1 MKTMGWLLARQ
12 PLRTAFAVLWCLAI
26 LLIASVAAGAQTPS
40 LKDTFKDSFL
50 VGAAL
55 NPAQFTD
62 EDARGSTLIKAQF
75 NSISPENVLKWER
88 VHPEPDRYSFELP
101 DRYVSFGEKNHMFI
115 VGHTLVWHNQVP
127 ARVFQDENGN
137 PADREALLKRMS
149 DHIHTV
155 VGRYQGRINGWD
167 VVNEALEE
175 DGTLR
180 QTPWLKIIGEDYI
193 AKAFQFAHEADP
205 QAELYY
211 NDYNLENEAKLKG
224 AVELLKKL
232 QAQGVP
238 ISGVGIQGHYHM
250 DAPSNEQVDVAISA
264 FAKLGLKVM
273 VTELDVD
280 VLPLAFKSSGAD
292 VSRSAELQP
301 KLNPYAKSL
310 PRSMQQAL
318 ARRYAGLFTVYLK
331 HRGTLTRVTFWGVTD
346 GDSWLNNWPVKGRT
360 NYPLLFDRNGRP
372 TPAFDAVIHAARA
385 QLIAPIPKSLTRK
398 KRVGL
403 P

>member
-1 MKTMGWLLARQ
+1 MKKVACHVVAKLL
-12 PLRTAFAVLWCLAI
+12 PTACAAVVGLAI
-26 LLIASVAAGAQTPS
+26 LLTIGSTASAQTPS

-55 NPAQFTD
+55 NPAQFTE
-62 EDARGSTLIKAQF
+62 EDARGAALVKTQF
-75 NSISPENVLKWER
+75 DAITPENVLKWER
-88 VHPEPDRYSFELP
+88 VHPQPDSYSFELP

-127 ARVFQDENGN
+127 AWVFQGENGN
-137 PADREALLKRMS
+137 PADREVLLKRMS

-155 VGRYQGRINGWD
+155 VGRYRGRINGWD

-224 AVELLKKL
+224 AVELLRKL

-250 DAPSNEQVDVAISA
+250 DAPSNEQVNTAITA
-264 FAKLGLKVM
+264 FGELGLKVM

-280 VLPLAFKSSGAD
+280 VLPLAFQYTGAD
-292 VSRSAELQP
+292 VSLSAELHP
-301 KLNPYAKSL
+301 KLNPYAKGL
-310 PRSMQQAL
+310 PRSVQQAL
-318 ARRYAGLFTVYLK
+318 AQRYAGLFGVYLK
-331 HRGTLTRVTFWGVTD
+331 HHGTLTRVTFWGVTD
-346 GDSWLNNWPVKGRT
+346 GDSWLNNWPVKGRR

-372 TPAFDAVIHAARA
+372 KPAFDAVIRAARA
-385 QLIAPIPKSLTRK
+385 Q
-398 KRVGL
+398 
-403 P
+403 

>member
-1 MKTMGWLLARQ
+1 MKKIACHVVARLLLTACAASMG
-12 PLRTAFAVLWCLAI
+12 LAI
-26 LLIASVAAGAQTPS
+26 LLTISSTASAQTHS

-55 NPAQFTD
+55 NPAQFTEAD
-62 EDARGSTLIKAQF
+62 VRGAALVKAQF
-75 NSISPENVLKWER
+75 DAITPENVLKWER
-88 VHPEPDRYSFELP
+88 VHPQPDSYSFELP
-101 DRYVSFGEKNHMFI
+101 DRYVSFGEKNHMFV

-127 ARVFQDENGN
+127 AWVFQDEDGT

-193 AKAFQFAHEADP
+193 ARAFQFAHEADP

-211 NDYNLENEAKLKG
+211 NDYNLENAAKRNG
-224 AVELLKKL
+224 AVELLRKL

-250 DAPSNEQVDVAISA
+250 DAPSNEQVDAAITA
-264 FAKLGLKVM
+264 FVELGLKVM
-273 VTELDVD
+273 ITELDLD
-280 VLPLAFKSSGAD
+280 VLPLAFQYSGAD
-292 VSRSAELQP
+292 VSLSAELQP
-301 KLNPYAKSL
+301 KLNPYAKGVPHSV
-310 PRSMQQAL
+310 QQAL
-318 ARRYAGLFTVYLK
+318 ARRYAGLFDVYLK
-331 HRGTLTRVTFWGVTD
+331 HRGTLARVTFWGVTD
-346 GDSWLNNWPVKGRT
+346 GDSWLNNWPVKGRR

-372 TPAFDAVIHAARA
+372 KPAFDAVIHAARA
-385 QLIAPIPKSLTRK
+385 Q
-398 KRVGL
+398 
-403 P
+403 

>member
-1 MKTMGWLLARQ
+1 VKKIACHVVAKLL
-12 PLRTAFAVLWCLAI
+12 PTACAVSVGLAI
-26 LLIASVAAGAQTPS
+26 LRTISPTASAETPS

-55 NPAQFTD
+55 NLAQFTE
-62 EDARGSTLIKAQF
+62 EDARGSSLVKAQF
-75 NSISPENVLKWER
+75 NSISPENVSKWER
-88 VHPEPDRYSFELP
+88 VHPQPDRYSFELP

-127 ARVFQDENGN
+127 AWVFQDENGN
-137 PADREALLKRMS
+137 PTDREALLKRMS

-205 QAELYY
+205 QVELYY

-224 AVELLKKL
+224 ALELLRKL
-232 QAQGVP
+232 QAQRVP

-250 DAPSNEQVDVAISA
+250 DVPSNEQVDVAISA

-280 VLPLAFKSSGAD
+280 VLHLAFKSSGAD
-292 VSRSAELQP
+292 VAFSAELQP
-301 KLNPYAKSL
+301 KLNPYAKGL

-331 HRGTLTRVTFWGVTD
+331 HRGTLTRVTSWGVTD

-385 QLIAPIPKSLTRK
+385 Q
-398 KRVGL
+398 
-403 P
+403 